1 MNNFWQKKLH
11 IFTSTCYATTMENQ
25 IHEIVH
31 QRQTSI
37 YLFTPVL
44 FFSHMSILLMNWW
57 SILRLINGSYGSQ
70 LTKTCIFALYLHIYL
85 LSLKIWKYLKCE
97 NQSPMKVDS
106 IEYFL
111 KIFICFVKRSIFLVI
126 DYYILEFL
134 SSYYALNF
142 RFCYG
147 HIYIFFTHA
156 TLLESNS
163 TSLISSTPTT

>member
-1 MNNFWQKKLH
+1 
-11 IFTSTCYATTMENQ
+11 MENQ
-25 IHEIVH
+25 IYEIVH

-70 LTKTCIFALYLHIYL
+70 LTKTCIFALYLHINL
-85 LSLKIWKYLKCE
+85 LSLKIWKCIKCE
-97 NQSPMKVDS
+97 NQSAMKVDS

-111 KIFICFVKRSIFLVI
+111 KIFKRSIFLVI

-142 RFCYG
+142 RFCYR
-147 HIYIFFTHA
+147 HIYKFFTHA

>member
-1 MNNFWQKKLH
+1 MNNVWQKKLH

-44 FFSHMSILLMNWW
+44 FFSHMRILLMNWW

-85 LSLKIWKYLKCE
+85 LSLKIWKCIKCE
-97 NQSPMKVDS
+97 NQSSMKVDS

-142 RFCYG
+142 RFCY
-147 HIYIFFTHA
+147 

>member
-25 IHEIVH
+25 IHEIVD

-44 FFSHMSILLMNWW
+44 FFSQLSILLMNWW
-57 SILRLINGSYGSQ
+57 SILGLIWIIWLPANKNMH
-70 LTKTCIFALYLHIYL
+70 LWAVFAHLL
-85 LSLKIWKYLKCE
+85 LSLKIWKCIKCE
-97 NQSPMKVDS
+97 NQSSMKVDS

-111 KIFICFVKRSIFLVI
+111 KIFICFLKRSIFLVI

>member
-1 MNNFWQKKLH
+1 MQLLWRTRFMKFWISAKLPY
-11 IFTSTCYATTMENQ
+11 IFSRRSHFSVIWVFYWW
-25 IHEIVH
+25 IDD
-31 QRQTSI
+31 RS
-37 YLFTPVL
+37 YVL
-44 FFSHMSILLMNWW
+44 LQV
-57 SILRLINGSYGSQ
+57 NGSYGSQ

-85 LSLKIWKYLKCE
+85 LSLKIWKCIKCE
-97 NQSPMKVDS
+97 NQSSMKVDS

-147 HIYIFFTHA
+147 HILYIFYTCHA
-156 TLLESNS
+156 IRE
-163 TSLISSTPTT
+163 